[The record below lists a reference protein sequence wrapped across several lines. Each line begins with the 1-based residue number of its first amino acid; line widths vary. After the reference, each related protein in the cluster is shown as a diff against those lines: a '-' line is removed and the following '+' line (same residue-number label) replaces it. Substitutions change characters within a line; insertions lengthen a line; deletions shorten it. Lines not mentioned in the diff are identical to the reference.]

1 MANKVLD
8 SAPLWLNKYPVVNAD
23 HLDDLET
30 RAAIEEF
37 GKKLPRHEAEAKA
50 HSDYRHDQL
59 VESAAHHLVGLT
71 AAHAAGASDTA
82 RKHAAV
88 YGVALKALGHD
99 DVMNPPPEV
108 ASKAKHTPA
117 DIVKFKAHPADAFA
131 LPEHKEETEEK
142 SQALRP

>member
-8 SAPLWLNKYPVVNAD
+8 AAPKWLGRFPVVDAD
-23 HLDDLET
+23 HLQDLET
-30 RAAIEEF
+30 RAAIHEF
-37 GKKLPRHEAEAKA
+37 GHKLPRHEAEAKA

-59 VESAAHHLVGLT
+59 ADAAAHHLVGLT
-71 AAHAAGASDTA
+71 AAHAAGASDDA
-82 RKHAAV
+82 RRHAAM

-117 DIVKFKAHPADAFA
+117 EVYRFKPHRGDAFA
-131 LPEHKEETEEK
+131 LPETKDEPAPK
-142 SQALRP
+142 AD

>member
-1 MANKVLD
+1 MSILEKC
-8 SAPLWLNKYPVVNAD
+8 PLWLGKYPIVDAD
-23 HLDDLET
+23 HVDRLEQD
-30 RAAIEEF
+30 AAIGEF
-37 GKKLPRHEAEAKA
+37 GHKMPRHEAEARA

-59 VESAAHHLVGLT
+59 SEAAAHHLVGLT
-71 AAHAAGASDTA
+71 AAHAAGASDDA
-82 RKHAAV
+82 KKHAAM

-117 DIVKFKAHPADAFA
+117 EVYKFKAHRGDAFA

-142 SQALRP
+142 KD